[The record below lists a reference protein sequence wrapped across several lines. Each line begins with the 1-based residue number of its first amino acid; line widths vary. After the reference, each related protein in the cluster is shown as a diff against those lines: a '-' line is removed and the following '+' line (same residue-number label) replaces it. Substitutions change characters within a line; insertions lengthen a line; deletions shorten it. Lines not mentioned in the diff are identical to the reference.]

1 MELDINAHIA
11 GLNGVIPKC
20 APLIAN
26 QKKTNALSVDEQC
39 RKFLAV
45 GYGWYQRKIPRL
57 LGGKAT
63 NADMPRDMLM
73 AQQEPT

>member
-1 MELDINAHIA
+1 MEIDINAHIA
-11 GLNGVIPKC
+11 GLNGVIPKYAR
-20 APLIAN
+20 APLIA
-26 QKKTNALSVDEQC
+26 KKTNALSVDEQC